1 MQQTFLI
8 AGLACLIA
16 AIVGGGLKA
25 FGIEIPLL
33 SSRVRQTVLGLL
45 GVILIAAGTIPHYQS
60 PADGT
65 DGKGRSPSLDTPIGR
80 VSPTQGTPV
89 GGAINVRLTANPH
102 AIPAGGQAEVKVLAF
117 TEQNSPVTNASVRI
131 ESGGGWFSVSGTTT
145 EIGKTD
151 ANGIFTT
158 QWRSPNPAAAAYG
171 MSVSVSKEGFTE
183 GKGEC
188 LVPIQ

>member
-45 GVILIAAGTIPHYQS
+45 GLILIAVGATPNLLVYR
-60 PADGT
+60 PDG
-65 DGKGRSPSLDTPIGR
+65 
-80 VSPTQGTPV
+80 GTPTPSSDTHTWGV
-89 GGAINVRLTANPH
+89 INVRCTANPH
-102 AIPAGGQAEVKVLAF
+102 AISAGGQVEVRVFAF
-117 TEQNSPVTNASVRI
+117 TEQNSPVPNANVRI
-131 ESGGGWFSVSGTTT
+131 DSGGGWFSASGITT
-145 EIGKTD
+145 EVGKTD
-151 ANGIFTT
+151 ASGVFAT
-158 QWRSPNPAAAAYG
+158 QWRSPKPAAAAYG